1 MVLNCST
8 APVVAI
14 GINVER
20 AMSMVGF
27 KQDDAGHALA
37 PHLVLPL
44 AMGGHGPVVAVK
56 DVIDI
61 AGTPTQAGSRAFA
74 DAPAAVVH
82 AEIVS
87 ALLAAGCRIVGKT
100 TMHEI
105 AFGVTGFNPFAG
117 TPPNPQFPDYV
128 PGGSSSGSATIVAA
142 GLVDFAIGT
151 DTGGSIRVP
160 AACCG
165 VVGLKP
171 SFGRL
176 SRRGLVPMESSL
188 DCVGP
193 LASDV
198 AGVIQAMTIMEP
210 GFAVPILDRKPK
222 FALIQTEADAVI
234 GAAVARA
241 VAGGSF
247 EVVDGELPGLITAFQ
262 AGMIIMNAEMAR
274 AFGHLVAGG
283 QLGADVARRL
293 EASARITDAQVAD
306 AEITRQAF
314 ATEVDRLLDRVDA
327 IVLPTMP
334 AAPVRLSEA
343 ADAAAALAMTRLV
356 RPFNLTGHPA
366 ISLPVT
372 AAPFPISLQLIGRRG
387 DDARLCALALRLETE
402 IKTRTT
408 SGH

>member
-1 MVLNCST
+1 
-8 APVVAI
+8 
-14 GINVER
+14 
-20 AMSMVGF
+20 MSMVGF
-27 KQDDAGHALA
+27 RQDDAGHALA
-37 PHLVLPL
+37 SHLVLPL
-44 AMGGHGPVVAVK
+44 AMGGNGPVVAVK

-74 DAPAAVVH
+74 GAPAAVVH
-82 AEIVS
+82 ADVVA

-105 AFGVTGFNPFAG
+105 AFGVTGFNAFAG
-117 TPPNPQFPDYV
+117 TPPNPHFPDYV

-171 SFGRL
+171 TFGRL
-176 SRRGLVPMESSL
+176 SRRGLTPAESSL
-188 DCVGP
+188 DCIGP
-193 LASDV
+193 LAPDV
-198 AGVIQAMTIMEP
+198 AGVIQAMAIMEP
-210 GFAVPILDRKPK
+210 GFVAPVVGRKPK
-222 FALIQTEADAVI
+222 LALVQTEADAAI
-234 GAAVARA
+234 SAAVAGT

-247 EVVDGELPGLITAFQ
+247 EVVDAELPGLITAFQ

-283 QLGADVARRL
+283 QLGADVAKRL
-293 EASARITDAQVAD
+293 EAGARITDVQVAD
-306 AEITRQAF
+306 AEIIRQDF
-314 ATEVDRLLDRVDA
+314 AAEVDRLLDQVDA
-327 IVLPTMP
+327 IVLPTLP

-372 AAPFPISLQLIGRRG
+372 GTPFPISLQLIGRRG
-387 DDARLCALALRLETE
+387 DDARLCALALRLETD
-402 IKTRTT
+402 IKTSTT
-408 SGH
+408 SGQ